1 MGSGLACTK
10 ELMTGGGGDVHLL
23 HVTLTPSTG
32 RHPSRAIVQ
41 LCLLWLGSDFQ
52 AEEEP
57 LDQLAFL
64 RCSWLQVCLFSIHES
79 ALVMK

>member
-1 MGSGLACTK
+1 M
-10 ELMTGGGGDVHLL
+10 HLL

-32 RHPSRAIVQ
+32 RHLNWPIVK
-41 LCLLWLGSDFQ
+41 LCLLCLGSNFQ

-57 LDQLAFL
+57 LDQLVFL
-64 RCSWLQVCLFSIHES
+64 MCSWLQVCLFTIHES